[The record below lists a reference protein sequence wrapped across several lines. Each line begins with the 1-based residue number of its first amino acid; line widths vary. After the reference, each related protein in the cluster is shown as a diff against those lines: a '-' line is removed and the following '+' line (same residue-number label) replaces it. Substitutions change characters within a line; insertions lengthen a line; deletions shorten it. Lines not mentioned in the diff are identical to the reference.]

1 MSWMKSLQ
9 LAKAV
14 AGKRWFGGEDQA
26 DAGLPMGAK
35 VGSLL
40 SFKVGPFLRAT
51 GSLVARP
58 DSRAQV
64 VSISRVRVPIAGAIH
79 RLYSVRGDASGDAPE
94 AFVEVFSDEHGVVQ
108 ELTYYRRLLRLIPAT
123 AEEQAMYTGEAGQGL
138 GQATFTVW
146 REQLSGLCEE
156 AALDAVFGG
165 EDQVEYVR
173 SVGSGSVE
181 FVAPYQGIENRIDD
195 KTGEHGLQQEVVFM
209 PYERTLD
216 GGAIEKLLIST
227 EIVKDRDGDAGAR
240 EIHVDFMVGLSL
252 TKEDVMIQ

>member
-14 AGKRWFGGEDQA
+14 AGKRWFGGEGDA

-40 SFKVGPFLRAT
+40 SFKVSPFLRAM
-51 GSLVARP
+51 GSFVVRP
-58 DSRAQV
+58 DSHAQV

-79 RLYSVRGDASGDAPE
+79 RFYSVRGDAAGDAAE

-108 ELTYYRRLLRLIPAT
+108 ELTYYQRLLRLVPAT
-123 AEEQAMYTGEAGQGL
+123 AEDQAMYTGEAGQGL
-138 GQATFTVW
+138 GQATFAVW
-146 REQLSGLCEE
+146 REQLSGVRED
-156 AALDAVFGG
+156 AVLDAVFGQG
-165 EDQVEYVR
+165 DRVEFVR
-173 SVGSGSVE
+173 SVGGAPVE

-195 KTGEHGLQQEVVFM
+195 KVGDHGLQQEVVFM
-209 PYERTLD
+209 PYERALD
-216 GGAIEKLLIST
+216 GGAVEKLLIST